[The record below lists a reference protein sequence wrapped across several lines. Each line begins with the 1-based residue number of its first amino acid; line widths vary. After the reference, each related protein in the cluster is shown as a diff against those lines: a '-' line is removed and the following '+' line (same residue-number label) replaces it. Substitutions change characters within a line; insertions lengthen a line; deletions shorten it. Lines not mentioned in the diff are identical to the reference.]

1 MTHSTA
7 ARSGV
12 LLRQAPGNIAS
23 DMDGETVMLS
33 VQNGNYYN
41 LGEIGGEIWKSFAE
55 PAKAEEV
62 IERLTGEYEVEPEE
76 CSRQVFGFI
85 ELLLR
90 EGLIEA
96 V

>member
-1 MTHSTA
+1 MTNRTEDLS
-7 ARSGV
+7 RV
-12 LLRQAPGNIAS
+12 LLRQAPGNIVS

-41 LGEIGGEIWKSFAE
+41 LGEIGGEIWRSFAE
-55 PAKAEEV
+55 PARTEDV
-62 IERLTGEYEVEPEE
+62 IERLTEEYEVEPEE
-76 CSRQVFGFI
+76 CSRQVGGFI